1 MLYSEVPDM
10 ATIKETAKIFKLPE
24 YFVRQLAKSGKV
36 VAVQSGRKILIN
48 TGKFAEYLNSCHVDP
63 EESYEERVI
72 GVRPI
77 PERIIMK

>member
-1 MLYSEVPDM
+1 M
-10 ATIKETAKIFKLPE
+10 
-24 YFVRQLAKSGKV
+24 

>member
-1 MLYSEVPDM
+1 MQ
-10 ATIKETAKIFKLPE
+10 IK
-24 YFVRQLAKSGKV
+24 V
-36 VAVQSGRKILIN
+36 LITEN
-48 TGKFAEYLNSCHVDP
+48 EFLTGDLL